1 MPKRTSDVQINK
13 DDYDA
18 DEPDDV
24 SPGEIKQGF
33 QKASDDVLAKR
44 KIVRAR
50 LVYYNQIKSNQI
62 DLLFQPTATTNF

>member
-1 MPKRTSDVQINK
+1 MPKRTSEVQINK

-18 DEPDDV
+18 DAPDDV
-24 SPGEIKQGF
+24 SASPGEIKQGF

-50 LVYYNQIKSNQI
+50 LVYYNQI
-62 DLLFQPTATTNF
+62 